1 MVDLQ
6 LLLKIAIKQGTMSEM
21 IELNVQ
27 RWLSG
32 NYDANTKQVILDL
45 QANNKEELQ
54 DSFYRNLEFGT
65 GGLRGIMGVG
75 TNRINKYTIGM
86 ATQGFSNYLLKT
98 YPNESIAVA
107 IGHDSRNNSRFF
119 AENTAQVFAANGI
132 KVFLFEALR
141 PTPELSFAIRQLKC
155 KAGVVCTASHNPK
168 EYNGYKAYWDDGG
181 QLVPPHDKNVISE
194 VEAIQSVDE
203 VKWSGGAHNIQL
215 MGEAMDQ
222 DYIKMLKSLS
232 VYPEIIAQQQD
243 LKIVYTPIHG
253 TGITLVPKVLA
264 SFGFTNVTI
273 VDEQATPDG
282 NFPTVKY
289 PNPEE
294 SETMSIGLS
303 KAKAIDADIL
313 LGTDPD
319 ADRVG
324 VGVKNHKGEW
334 VLMNGN
340 QTAVLAFAY
349 MMEAR
354 RAKGIAATND
364 MVVTTI
370 VTTEM
375 INQVAKINE
384 VNCYNVLTG
393 FKWIAELVK
402 EKEGKEN
409 YIIGGEESF
418 GLMIGD
424 QIRDKDAVSAV
435 ALLCE
440 MAAYE
445 KSKGKTL
452 FDKMI
457 ELYIQYGF
465 YYENLISITKKGMN
479 GQQEIKD
486 MMEGYRQSPPVTID
500 GEAVVTLLDY
510 ELQLGKNLQT
520 GATWKL
526 NLPKSNVLQFIT
538 AKGSKISARPS
549 GTEPK
554 IKFYF
559 SVNTELKDRASF
571 DSKYQML
578 QEKINGIITDMQLN

>member
-45 QANNKEELQ
+45 QANNKEALQ
-54 DSFYRNLEFGT
+54 DAFYRNLEFGT

-98 YPNESIAVA
+98 YPNESISVA

-119 AENTAQVFAANGI
+119 AETTAQVFAANGI

-181 QLVPPHDKNVISE
+181 QLVPPHDKNVITE
-194 VEAIQSVDE
+194 VESIQSVDE
-203 VKWSGGAHNIQL
+203 VKWSGGEHNIHL

-253 TGITLVPKVLA
+253 TGITLVPKVLV

-294 SETMSIGLS
+294 SETMSIGLA
-303 KAKAIDADIL
+303 KAKAMDADIL

-354 RAKGIAATND
+354 RAKGIAAAND

-440 MAAYE
+440 IAAYE

-510 ELQLGKNLQT
+510 ELQVGKNLQT
-520 GATWKL
+520 GESWKL

-559 SVNTELKDRASF
+559 SVNTELKDKASF

-578 QEKINGIITDMQLN
+578 QDKINGIIKDMQLN

>member
-1 MVDLQ
+1 MSLT
-6 LLLKIAIKQGTMSEM
+6 IAQKVEQ
-21 IELNVQ
+21 
-27 RWLSG
+27 WLAG
-32 NYDANTKQVILDL
+32 NYDQATKDAISLMQSQSRD
-45 QANNKEELQ
+45 ELA

-86 ATQGFSNYLLKT
+86 ATQGFANYLNKT
-98 YPNESIAVA
+98 YPNDKISVVV
-107 IGHDSRNNSRFF
+107 GHDSRNNARFF
-119 AENTAQVFAANGI
+119 AETTAEVFAANGI
-132 KVFLFEALR
+132 KVYLFEALR
-141 PTPELSFAIRQLKC
+141 PTPELSFAIRTLGA

-168 EYNGYKAYWDDGG
+168 EYNGYKAYWNDGG
-181 QLVPPHDKNVISE
+181 QLVPPHDKNVITE
-194 VEAIQSVDE
+194 VEAIESIDD
-203 VKWSGGAHNIQL
+203 VKWEGGAANIEL
-215 MGEAMDQ
+215 IGTSMD
-222 DYIKMLKSLS
+222 DAYTKMLQTLS
-232 VYPEIIAQQQD
+232 VYPEVIAKQHD

-264 SFGFTNVTI
+264 AYGFTNVH
-273 VDEQATPDG
+273 VVEEQSIPDG
-282 NFPTVKY
+282 NFPTVHY

-294 SETMSIGLS
+294 TETMSIGLQ
-303 KAKAIDADIL
+303 KAKVLDADII

-324 VGVKNHKGEW
+324 VGVKNHKGDW

-354 RAKGIAATND
+354 KAKGIAKPND
-364 MVVTTI
+364 MVITTI
-370 VTTEM
+370 VTTAM
-375 INQVAKINE
+375 INEVAKQNK

-393 FKWIAELVK
+393 FKWVAELVK

-435 ALLCE
+435 AILCE

-445 KSKGKTL
+445 KAKGSNL
-452 FDKMI
+452 FNKLI

-479 GQQEIKD
+479 GQAEIAK
-486 MMEGYRQSPPVTID
+486 MMEDYRQSPPTMID
-500 GEAVVTLLDY
+500 GEAVTTLLDY
-510 ELQLGKNLQT
+510 ELQVGKNLAT
-520 GATWKL
+520 GEIWKID
-526 NLPKSNVLQFIT
+526 LPKSNVLQFIT
-538 AKGSKISARPS
+538 ANGSKISARPS

-559 SVNTELKDRASF
+559 SVNTKLKDKASF
-571 DSKYQML
+571 DTTYQML
-578 QEKINGIITDMQLN
+578 QDKIKAIISSMQLN